1 MKRIS
6 FGYLTV
12 LVVSVLLLTA
22 IPGCVPDLA
31 DIDPP
36 LVNVVH
42 PSDGSSVSGT
52 VPIVVS
58 ASDDDKVKEIQIFV
72 DGVRVIKSGKDFVSY
87 SWDTTPIADNSQH
100 FISAIAI
107 DKSDNIGAAPVIAVT
122 VNPTD
127 NTPPVVNILN
137 PIDGQTIF
145 GNINIVADA
154 TDNVQVD
161 RVEIYIDGLAVDT
174 VFSHPY
180 DYLWKTN
187 FNDIGDHAI
196 FARAFDPSNN
206 TSVSPVITVRVDTT
220 NVIPT
225 VIIRNPLD
233 GQIVSGTVNIAAEAN
248 DNDGIERV
256 EFYIDGFLEQ
266 TVFTSPYHYLWNTD
280 LVNAGDHNIY
290 AKAFDLNANFGLS
303 PVITVTVDT
312 LIDNIPPV
320 IDVVNPPDGQTVSGN
335 INIVAE
341 ASDNIGV
348 DRVEFFIDGFLRETV
363 TTPPYNYLWDT
374 SQENAGGHNLH
385 ARAFDLSG
393 NSGVSP
399 VITVT
404 VDSLIDNIPPDVNIV
419 NPLNGQIVS
428 GTVNVVAEAT
438 DNVGVDRVEFFID
451 GILRQTVSAPPYNYL
466 WNTDPENAGDHNLY
480 AKAFDLS
487 GNSGISPVITVTVD
501 TVIDNIPPVVN
512 IVNPPDGQIVSGN
525 VNILAEATDN
535 VGVDRVEIFIDG
547 FLVSTAS
554 SPPYDYLWN
563 TVLADTGIHNI
574 FARAFDLSNNSAV
587 SPTITVTVRQS
598 MAAGNIL
605 PKVTIVSPGRNG
617 IFFSESETKLIP
629 IEVKAPKGAVGRVE
643 FYIDGNLEKVVTNA
657 VNDRF
662 KFEWNTEG
670 LGNGLL
676 HAIFV
681 KGFDTS
687 LNSSADMIVVRV
699 YP

>member
-6 FGYLTV
+6 FGYSAV
-12 LVVSVLLLTA
+12 LSVSIFLLIA
-22 IPGCVPDLA
+22 NPGCVPDLA

-36 LVNVVH
+36 IANIVH

-58 ASDDDKVKEIQIFV
+58 ASDDDKVKEIQIFI
-72 DGVRVIKSGKDFVSY
+72 DGTRVIKSGNDFVSY
-87 SWDTTPIADNSQH
+87 SWDTTPNADNSQH

-107 DKSDNIGAAPVIAVT
+107 DESDNIGAAPVIAVT

-127 NTPPVVNILN
+127 NTPPVVNVLN

-154 TDNVQVD
+154 TDNVQIE

-187 FNDIGDHAI
+187 FNDIGEHAI

-206 TSVSPVITVRVDTT
+206 TSVSPVITIRVDTT

-225 VIIRNPLD
+225 VNIRNPLN
-233 GQIVSGTVNIAAEAN
+233 GQIVSGIVNIAAEAN
-248 DNDGIERV
+248 DDDGIERV

-266 TVFTSPYHYLWNTD
+266 TVLTSPYHYLWNTD
-280 LVNAGDHNIY
+280 QVNAGDHNIY

-312 LIDNIPPV
+312 VIDNIPPV
-320 IDVVNPPDGQTVSGN
+320 VDIVNPPDGQTVSGN

-348 DRVEFFIDGFLRETV
+348 DRVEFYIDGFFRETA
-363 TTPPYNYLWDT
+363 TTPPYDYLWDT
-374 SQENAGGHNLH
+374 SLENAGGHNLH

-404 VDSLIDNIPPDVNIV
+404 VD
-419 NPLNGQIVS
+419 
-428 GTVNVVAEAT
+428 
-438 DNVGVDRVEFFID
+438 
-451 GILRQTVSAPPYNYL
+451 
-466 WNTDPENAGDHNLY
+466 
-480 AKAFDLS
+480 
-487 GNSGISPVITVTVD
+487 

-512 IVNPPDGQIVSGN
+512 IVNPPNGQIVSGN
-525 VNILAEATDN
+525 VNVLAEATDN
-535 VGVDRVEIFIDG
+535 VGIDRVDFFIDG
-547 FLVSTAS
+547 FLVRTAT
-554 SPPYDYLWN
+554 SPPYNYLWN

-574 FARAFDLSNNSAV
+574 FARAFDLSNNSSV
-587 SPTITVTVRQS
+587 SPAITVIVRQS

-605 PKVTIVSPGRNG
+605 PKINIVSPSRNG
-617 IFFSESETKLIP
+617 IFFSEKETRLIP
-629 IEVKAPKGAVGRVE
+629 VEVKVPEGSAVGRIE
-643 FYIDGNLEKVVTNA
+643 FYVDGHLEKVVTQA

-670 LGNGLL
+670 LGDGLL
-676 HAIFV
+676 HTIFV

-687 LNSSADMIVVRV
+687 LNSSADMIIVRV